1 MSDDNKDR
9 NFDYVWIYNIKEN
22 RFLNVYKEP
31 SMGKS
36 GFKLSWSFGDRF
48 IAMLFQS
55 PIIVIEMKNPK
66 NIFKFGGMSFNWIS
80 DNKFVF
86 EEENNVYLYDLDA
99 QKKTLFLKNATKPVF
114 LKRMGKLQ

>member
-1 MSDDNKDR
+1 
-9 NFDYVWIYNIKEN
+9 
-22 RFLNVYKEP
+22 
-31 SMGKS
+31 
-36 GFKLSWSFGDRF
+36 
-48 IAMLFQS
+48 
-55 PIIVIEMKNPK
+55 MKNPK